1 MENKT
6 LEQYAVERIE
16 KLERENQTLK
26 SEKANLEDVL
36 SAKAQ
41 TLLVAEALIKQLKI
55 EEYSSFWSVSGTI
68 DRNKAESSIENL
80 LKFTIQDRHSP
91 DDKPTETVE
100 PKRNEHGIGDVLDVV
115 TDKNGRKWEIIKLH
129 EGIAGFRDCPF
140 CARFDENGST
150 NVYEDATIK
159 KAIEE
164 WCDENMTS
172 KQRERYG
179 KPFLASLYQIKGE
192 KALKFVKKSEGEVQF
207 DYYKDPHN
215 QIKMCPDYWEDNEYD
230 YVGAPYWTSSPCAD
244 FTDFVRRV
252 NGDGDVDGGSA
263 NGGYGVAPCFA
274 IINNPVSVETA
285 ARPSGAETKKP
296 SKKAKVAK

>member
-6 LEQYAVERIE
+6 LEQYAIERIE
-16 KLERENQTLK
+16 KLEEKNQTLK
-26 SEKANLEDVL
+26 SEKANLEDML

-41 TLLVAEALIKQLKI
+41 TLLAFDAIIKQLEIK
-55 EEYSSFWSVSGTI
+55 EYSSFWSVSGTI

-80 LKFTIQDRHSP
+80 LKLTIQDRHSP
-91 DDKPTETVE
+91 DDKPTEAAKTE
-100 PKRNEHGIGDVLDVV
+100 NAIGSVLDVV
-115 TDKNGRKWEIIKLH
+115 TDKNGSKWEIIKLH

-164 WCDENMTS
+164 WCDENMTPE
-172 KQRERYG
+172 QRERYG

-215 QIKMCPDYWEDNEYD
+215 QIKMCPDYWGGNEYD
-230 YVGAPYWTSSPCAD
+230 YVGAPYWTSSPNAD
-244 FTDFVRRV
+244 STYNVRNV
-252 NGDGDVDGGSA
+252 YYNGSMNSNLAYSDR
-263 NGGYGVAPCFA
+263 GVAPCFA

-285 ARPSGAETKKP
+285 ARPSGTETKKS

>member
-26 SEKANLEDVL
+26 SEKADLEDML

-68 DRNKAESSIENL
+68 DRNKAESSVDNL
-80 LKFTIQDRHSP
+80 LKLTIQDRHSP
-91 DDKPTETVE
+91 DDKPTKTIKSE
-100 PKRNEHGIGDVLDVV
+100 PKIGDALDVV

-164 WCDENMTS
+164 WCDENMTPE
-172 KQRERYG
+172 QRERYG

-215 QIKMCPDYWEDNEYD
+215 QIKMCPDYWEDSEYD
-230 YVGAPYWTSSPCAD
+230 YVGAPYWTRSPGAD
-244 FTDFVRRV
+244 NTSNVRFVDDLGYV
-252 NGDGDVDGGSA
+252 SYYNA
-263 NGGYGVAPCFA
+263 YNGYGVAPCFA
-274 IINNPVSVETA
+274 IINNPLSVETA
-285 ARPSGAETKKP
+285 NRPLGTETKKP